1 MNFLNIKGP
10 KNTADFRHVVNTHYK
25 LAFNPF
31 QQFGQLVKISLAEDS
46 FAIVV
51 FAVPIWR
58 GVGAPRP
65 LFNFSYFEITGI
77 KFLSVIRA
85 GYRLMTAGTLAVGL
99 NFRRAV
105 QFGPA
110 DVVNG

>member
-1 MNFLNIKGP
+1 MRQPFDICETVSLCFISAVQPKHLTAPVLHLKFRCKEQEAKPARGFLWQNRNFC
-10 KNTADFRHVVNTHYK
+10 R
-25 LAFNPF
+25 
-31 QQFGQLVKISLAEDS
+31 
-46 FAIVV
+46 
-51 FAVPIWR
+51 R
-58 GVGAPRP
+58 GVGVPRP
-65 LFNFSYFEITGI
+65 LFNFGYFEITGI